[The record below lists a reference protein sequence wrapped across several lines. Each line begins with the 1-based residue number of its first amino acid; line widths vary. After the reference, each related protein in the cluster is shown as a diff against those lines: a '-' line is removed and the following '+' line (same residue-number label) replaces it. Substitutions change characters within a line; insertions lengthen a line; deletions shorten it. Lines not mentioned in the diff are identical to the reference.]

1 MVLILEVSSSLTIR
15 RVFVRHLV
23 VLVRIHHAFETGRW
37 IGWTVV
43 SVTCCGLFGR
53 S

>member
-1 MVLILEVSSSLTIR
+1 MVLIVQVSSSLTIR
-15 RVFVRHLV
+15 SIFVRHLV
-23 VLVRIHHAFETGRW
+23 VLVGIHHTFETGRW

-43 SVTCCGLFGR
+43 SVTCGGFFGR